1 MAVYKD
7 KERGTWYCKFYYT
20 NWQGQKKQKLKRG
33 FKLQREANEWESL
46 FLEQFAKNPDIS
58 FETLYSKYWEY
69 ISHRVKASTLRSRK
83 YMLSTHVLP
92 YFKDQVVSEIT
103 PEDITHWQNWI
114 LSKDLSE
121 SYQKSLNIYLKAI
134 FSYAVDFLGLSKN
147 PCTKPIG
154 RNKRKRIDFWTPEE
168 YKQFAESIKDNVQ
181 YYTLFEILYYTG
193 MRIGEAQALTFGD
206 IDMEEK
212 VIHITKTYFKPN
224 GEPGVLQTAKTECSC
239 RDVDIPDFLV
249 DEIKEYKSHIYA
261 PTDDMRLFQRELSV
275 IRAYFK
281 NHIKKCS
288 VKDIRIHDLRHSHA
302 SVLINLGANPVLVA
316 ERLGHESASITLDT
330 YSHLFPKAQSDI
342 VAKIEKL

>member
-1 MAVYKD
+1 MPTYKD
-7 KERGTWYCKFYYT
+7 TKTNTWYCKFYYT
-20 NWQGQKKQKLKRG
+20 DWTGTKRQKLKRG
-33 FKLQREANEWESL
+33 FKLQREAKEWERL
-46 FLEQFAKNPDIS
+46 FLEQYAKNPDIT
-58 FETLYSKYWEY
+58 FKTLYDKYWEY
-69 ISHRVKASTLRSRK
+69 ISHRVKDSTLRTRE
-83 YMLSTHVLP
+83 YMLTTHVLP
-92 YFKDQVVSEIT
+92 YFKDQIVSQIT

-121 SYQKSLNIYLKAI
+121 SYQKSLSIYLKAI
-134 FSYAVDFLGLSKN
+134 FSYAVDFLGLSRN

-154 RNKRKRIDFWTPEE
+154 RNKRKRIEFWTPEE
-168 YKQFAESIKDNVQ
+168 YKKFSDSIKDNIQ

-206 IDMEEK
+206 IDSKEK

-224 GEPGVLQTAKTECSC
+224 GKPGVLQDPKTESSC

-249 DEIKEYKSHIYA
+249 DEILEYKKHIYA
-261 PTDDMRLFQRELSV
+261 ADDDTRLFPRELSV

-281 NHIKKCS
+281 DHIQKCS

-302 SVLINLGANPVLVA
+302 STLINLGANPVLVA